1 MSGEEVEAGRM
12 GDGGSRARAFVLNV
26 ANNLMRLQLP
36 MTSFHRGSTL
46 KILLNIKMAIIVN
59 IVVVIYAIASC
70 VSIIDPGNTAMKKS
84 IAYFNIEF

>member
-12 GDGGSRARAFVLNV
+12 GDGGSRARAFVLNL

-70 VSIIDPGNTAMKKS
+70 VSIIEPGNTTRKKS
-84 IAYFNIEF
+84 IAYSSRIL